1 MYIYI
6 HEHIRAINEKRGHG
20 FEKEQGRVY
29 GRGRKGGRND
39 LNTL

>member
-1 MYIYI
+1 MYEYI
-6 HEHIRAINEKRGHG
+6 HMHIRAINEKRGRG

-39 LNTL
+39 VSTL